1 MRLYGGMKKLLLI
14 ILLSLGAIFYLFRV
28 DIVREVQR
36 VDASSPEAMR
46 ASIGEIEKG
55 LSDEEK
61 VIFARGIM
69 RLSAEGMN
77 LSTMMAMTGEDE
89 IKWRMVAKPVN
100 GKSVRAILAK
110 GRN

>member
-1 MRLYGGMKKLLLI
+1 MGLYEWMKK
-14 ILLSLGAIFYLFRV
+14 ILLVILLGLGAIFYLFRV

-46 ASIGEIEKG
+46 ASIQEIEKG

-89 IKWRMVAKPVN
+89 IRWRMVAKPVN
-100 GKSVRAILAK
+100 GKSVRVILAK

>member
-1 MRLYGGMKKLLLI
+1 MGLYGWMTKLLLV
-14 ILLSLGAIFYLFRV
+14 ILIGLGALFYFFRV

-36 VDASSPEAMR
+36 VDASSPQAMR
-46 ASIGEIEKG
+46 ASIEQIEKG

-69 RLSAEGMN
+69 RLSADGMN
-77 LSTMMAMTGEDE
+77 LSTMMSMSGEDE
-89 IKWRMVAKPVN
+89 IRWRLVAKPVN